1 MHDGRSPHARANSP
15 ERHPDSLRRLD
26 AGVAERVLGYQWV
39 EWNHALLAGAPL
51 DRPGRCLGSPDSPL
65 APLRHAADDTTA
77 VASDPYRE
85 VPPFSTNLDAA
96 CDAAVRCG
104 LFARA
109 GASLSQGA
117 DGDWIVRF
125 RQDAGPDSVS
135 APTAAI
141 ALCRAALAFAL
152 TRRDHPFALER

>member
-1 MHDGRSPHARANSP
+1 MRNGRSPKARANSP

-26 AGVAERVLGYQWV
+26 AQVAERVLGYQWV

-51 DRPGRCLGSPDSPL
+51 DRPGRFLAPPDSPL
-65 APLRHAADDTTA
+65 SHLRNAADCTIA
-77 VASDPYRE
+77 VASHPYRE

-96 CDAAVRCG
+96 CDAAVRGG

-117 DGDWIVRF
+117 DGDWVVRF
-125 RQDAGPDSVS
+125 RQDAGPHVVS

-152 TRRDHPFALER
+152 TRRDHPFALEQ